1 MFRSDID
8 LKKNILHQFIASVG
22 RFFTLTSCLLLVAGN
37 CFASEPPAKFE
48 RTYNTNGRAHLTIS
62 NINGSINVTAWNRKT
77 ISVVAKNDA
86 SAPISEQV
94 TGDNI
99 NLSVRKS
106 LTPGRAD
113 FQIYAPAETAI
124 QLNNYIGQIEV
135 RGVRG
140 DVKIKS
146 FDSEIRL
153 IEVRI
158 PSADVSVTTGDIF
171 FDGELTGDGPYTFQT
186 LKGDVD
192 VSLPAGASFQLSTR
206 ALSENINLGDF
217 MNSLTGTS
225 RAPKA
230 ITGTHLNGGPR
241 LNLITFN
248 GRILLHKK

>member
-1 MFRSDID
+1 MLRSEFAWN
-8 LKKNILHQFIASVG
+8 KKNMGNVIERAGIFFI
-22 RFFTLTSCLLLVAGN
+22 LTSCLLLLTSVGY
-37 CFASEPPAKFE
+37 ASEPPAKFE
-48 RTYNTNGRAHLTIS
+48 RTYNTTGRAHLTIS
-62 NINGSINVTAWNRKT
+62 NINGSINVTAWNRKA
-77 ISVVAKNDA
+77 ISVFAKNDA

-99 NLSVRKS
+99 SLSVRKS

-113 FQIYAPAETAI
+113 FQIYAPAETSI

-153 IEVRI
+153 IEVRL

-171 FDGELTGDGPYTFQT
+171 FDGELAGDGPYTFQT
-186 LKGDVD
+186 LRGDVD
-192 VSLPAGASFQLSTR
+192 VSLPSGTSFQLSTR

-217 MNSLTGTS
+217 MNSLTGTN
-225 RAPKA
+225 RAPKG
-230 ITGTHLNGGPR
+230 ITGTHLKGGPR